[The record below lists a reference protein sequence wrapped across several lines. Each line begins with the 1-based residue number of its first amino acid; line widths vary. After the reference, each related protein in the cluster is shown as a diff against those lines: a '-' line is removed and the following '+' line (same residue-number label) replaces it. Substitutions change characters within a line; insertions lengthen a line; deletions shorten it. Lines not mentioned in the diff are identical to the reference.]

1 MKGIILAGGAGTRLY
16 PATKAISKQIL
27 PIYDKPMIYYSLSVL
42 MMAGIKD
49 ILIIST
55 PRDIGLFEQ
64 LLSDGS
70 QLGINI
76 TYAIQNEPKG
86 IAQAF
91 IVGEKFIENDSVA
104 LILGDNIFYGYKMEE
119 ILLQSVNNL
128 DGATIFAY
136 YVNNPE
142 EFGIVEFDENGN
154 VISIEEKPKTPK
166 SNFAVPGLYFYDN
179 KVIDIAKGIKP
190 SKRGEL
196 EITAVNDM
204 YLKNKKLKV
213 KILSRGIAWLDT
225 GTYHNLIKAGEVVDI
240 IQNTMGIYIGCI
252 EEIAYKKG
260 YIDISQFKMLIED
273 TVGKVY
279 KEYPNRCLYNN

>member
-273 TVGKVY
+273 TVGKEY
-279 KEYPNRCLYNN
+279 KEYLNRCLYNN